1 MTRRLRLYLLVG
13 GLTIVLDQLTKLW
26 ARATLPTDPAGN
38 GIPVPVIDNYFDWIL
53 AYNTGSAFSMFAGTA
68 GSRVFLSLIGV
79 VAVAALTWMVVK
91 GKDEGRGALVALG
104 LMAGGAVG
112 NLIDRIAFG
121 KVTDFVLWRYH
132 EHRWPVFNVADIALT
147 VAVGLFLLTSFRRA
161 PAAPPVADRVNRGI
175 GGSDAA

>member
-1 MTRRLRLYLLVG
+1 VSRRLRVYLLVG

-26 ARATLPTDPAGN
+26 ARAALPTDPAGN
-38 GIPVPVIDNYFDWIL
+38 GIPVPVIDNYFDWVL

-68 GSRVFLSLIGV
+68 GSRVFLSIIGV
-79 VAVAALTWMVVK
+79 VAVVALTWMVIK
-91 GKDEGRGALVALG
+91 GDDQQRGAIAALG

-112 NLIDRIAFG
+112 NLIDRIASG

-161 PAAPPVADRVNRGI
+161 PGAIPVVDAGNRGM
-175 GGSDAA
+175 GGPDAV